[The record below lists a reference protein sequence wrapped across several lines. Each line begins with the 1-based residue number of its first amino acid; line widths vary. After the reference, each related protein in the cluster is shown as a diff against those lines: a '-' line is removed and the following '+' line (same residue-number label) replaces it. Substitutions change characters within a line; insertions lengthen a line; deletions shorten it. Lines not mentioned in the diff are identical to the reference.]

1 MIMLVLL
8 ILALKE
14 HLKFTILVL
23 YPVKF
28 AVHKTYSGYNTMFE
42 QHSKCFGPILQN
54 MDIV

>member
-1 MIMLVLL
+1 MLVLL